1 MKLHKGTAGYIS
13 AKKRQLAYIIGTVA
27 VIAILLL
34 VAGYFVYGTRVN
46 IFSVLAVIICIP
58 VCRTLVNLIMLIPH
72 HTTSERMELELSGVT
87 EDLTVLYDLLV
98 TSEKKAMQIDAL
110 VISPTTICGYTS
122 SPQTDT
128 EDAARH
134 IKHML
139 EKNKIEKIT
148 VKIFKDYKAFK
159 SRAEGMENIVSVE
172 QLTSHERE
180 EKIAQILQDISL

>member
-13 AKKRQLAYIIGTVA
+13 AKKRQLAYIIGAVA
-27 VIAILLL
+27 VIAILIL

-128 EDAARH
+128 EYAARH

>member
-13 AKKRQLAYIIGTVA
+13 AKKRQLAYIIGAVA

-34 VAGYFVYGTRVN
+34 MAGYFVYGTRVN

>member
-13 AKKRQLAYIIGTVA
+13 AKKRQLAYIIGAVA

-34 VAGYFVYGTRVN
+34 MAGYFVYGTRVN

-139 EKNKIEKIT
+139 EKNKIKKIT

>member
-13 AKKRQLAYIIGTVA
+13 AKKRQLAYIIGAVA

-128 EDAARH
+128 EDTARH

>member
-13 AKKRQLAYIIGTVA
+13 AKKRQLAYIIGAVT

-139 EKNKIEKIT
+139 EKNKIKKIT

>member
-13 AKKRQLAYIIGTVA
+13 AKKRQLAYIIGAVS

-72 HTTSERMELELSGVT
+72 HTASERMELELSGVT

>member
-1 MKLHKGTAGYIS
+1 MTLHKGTAGYIS
-13 AKKRQLAYIIGTVA
+13 AKKRQLAYIIGAVA

>member
-13 AKKRQLAYIIGTVA
+13 AKKRQLAYIIGAVA

-34 VAGYFVYGTRVN
+34 MAGYFVYGTRVI

>member
-13 AKKRQLAYIIGTVA
+13 AKKRQLAYIIGAVA

-34 VAGYFVYGTRVN
+34 MAGYFVYGTRVN

-72 HTTSERMELELSGVT
+72 HTTSERIELELSGVT

-122 SPQTDT
+122 SLQTDT

>member
-13 AKKRQLAYIIGTVA
+13 AKKRQLAYIIGAVT

-98 TSEKKAMQIDAL
+98 TSENKAMQIDAL

>member
-13 AKKRQLAYIIGTVA
+13 AKKRQLAYIIGAVA

-34 VAGYFVYGTRVN
+34 MAGYFVYGTRVN

-128 EDAARH
+128 EGAARH

>member
-13 AKKRQLAYIIGTVA
+13 AKKRQLAYIIGAVA

-34 VAGYFVYGTRVN
+34 MAGYFVYGTRVI

-148 VKIFKDYKAFK
+148 IKIFKDYKAFK

>member
-13 AKKRQLAYIIGTVA
+13 AKKRQLAYIIGAVA

-87 EDLTVLYDLLV
+87 GDLTVLYDLLV

>member
-13 AKKRQLAYIIGTVA
+13 AKKRQLAYIIGAVT

-139 EKNKIEKIT
+139 ERNKIEKIT

>member
-13 AKKRQLAYIIGTVA
+13 AKKRQLAYIIGAVA

-46 IFSVLAVIICIP
+46 IFSVLAVIVCIP

>member
-13 AKKRQLAYIIGTVA
+13 AKKRQLAYIIGAVA

-34 VAGYFVYGTRVN
+34 MAGYFVYGTREN

-128 EDAARH
+128 EGAARH

>member
-13 AKKRQLAYIIGTVA
+13 AKKRQLAYIIGAVA

-72 HTTSERMELELSGVT
+72 HTTSERLELELSGVT

>member
-1 MKLHKGTAGYIS
+1 
-13 AKKRQLAYIIGTVA
+13 
-27 VIAILLL
+27 
-34 VAGYFVYGTRVN
+34 
-46 IFSVLAVIICIP
+46 
-58 VCRTLVNLIMLIPH
+58 
-72 HTTSERMELELSGVT
+72 MELELSGVT

-128 EDAARH
+128 EDTARH

>member
-13 AKKRQLAYIIGTVA
+13 AKKRQLAYIIGAVA

-34 VAGYFVYGTRVN
+34 MAGYFVYGTRVN
-46 IFSVLAVIICIP
+46 IFSVLSVIICIP

>member
-13 AKKRQLAYIIGTVA
+13 AKKRQLAYIIGAVA

-46 IFSVLAVIICIP
+46 IFSVLAVIVCIP

-139 EKNKIEKIT
+139 KKNKIEKIT

>member
-13 AKKRQLAYIIGTVA
+13 AKKRQLAYIIGAVA

>member
-13 AKKRQLAYIIGTVA
+13 AKKRQLAYIIGAVA

-139 EKNKIEKIT
+139 EKKKIEKIT

>member
-13 AKKRQLAYIIGTVA
+13 AKKRQLAYIIGAVA

-159 SRAEGMENIVSVE
+159 SRAEGMGNIVSVE

>member
-13 AKKRQLAYIIGTVA
+13 AKKRQLAYIIGAVA

-139 EKNKIEKIT
+139 EKNKIEKMT

>member
-13 AKKRQLAYIIGTVA
+13 AKKRQLAYIIGAVA

-34 VAGYFVYGTRVN
+34 MAGYFVYGTRVN
-46 IFSVLAVIICIP
+46 IFSVLAVIVCIP

>member
-13 AKKRQLAYIIGTVA
+13 AKKRQLAYIIGAVA

-139 EKNKIEKIT
+139 EKNKIKKIT

>member
-13 AKKRQLAYIIGTVA
+13 AKKRQLAYIIGAVT

-34 VAGYFVYGTRVN
+34 VAGYFVYGTRGN

>member
-13 AKKRQLAYIIGTVA
+13 AKKRQLAYIIGAVT